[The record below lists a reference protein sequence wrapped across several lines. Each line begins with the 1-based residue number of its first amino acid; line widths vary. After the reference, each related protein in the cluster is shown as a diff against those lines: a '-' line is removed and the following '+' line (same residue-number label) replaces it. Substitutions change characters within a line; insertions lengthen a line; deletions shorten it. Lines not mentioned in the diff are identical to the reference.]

1 MSGST
6 LIEVFGHIV
15 FSFTRSVTEHYN
27 PEEPEYTA
35 ESFGYDPFQST
46 GREWNYLPVDELI
59 YQEYSE
65 REVTSTNY
73 LACSSLNLRV
83 INAFS
88 PENEETD
95 EIQESE
101 DQGMA
106 WKRLRPS
113 ALQTVFKSM
122 YIGALISLLT
132 ASIIG
137 TIFITLSYL
146 SYKTV
151 MNCEYQKEEMS
162 VRVQWAR
169 TIATIISDVFYYIC
183 PLLNLL
189 LLFRSYQ
196 LKGVKR
202 KLVLVCFVI
211 YVLDAVNRGVLQAV
225 GKPYFKLPALYSALS
240 NVPAYIFVFINVCLQ
255 FYFAA
260 KHLFLRPRTK
270 LAFLICK
277 MAMPSCFAV
286 IAAFAIRRFIYTAYN
301 YNKQDK
307 EGKLLIAL
315 FSPLMGVAVKA
326 ISRICVQ
333 RLWNITHPGYSYVL
347 LAPLYLILAVM
358 FRVLQADLDSL
369 ESIALLGIIHGFAEV
384 IERSTVVVIDHICH
398 QICRRASTPWGSF
411 RTPRRERLTSDIAI
425 MSMLYESTAIVS
437 VNGFLYLYQL
447 IFLENESLLNLLQS
461 FVLHTSVPLV
471 IEWFFTSVSL
481 AIETRYQNLA
491 VMAVWRRQWKR
502 HILVA
507 IVNVFPIAIWTSGNL
522 LVIVHDRFNEPIN
535 QPCKMPFT

>member
-15 FSFTRSVTEHYN
+15 FRFTRSVTEHYN

-46 GREWNYLPVDELI
+46 GREWYYLPADELI

-73 LACSSLNLRV
+73 LASRSLDVRV
-83 INAFS
+83 INACS
-88 PENEETD
+88 PEENEER
-95 EIQESE
+95 QENQQDG
-101 DQGMA
+101 DQEMA
-106 WKRLRPS
+106 WKRLRPL

-122 YIGALISLLT
+122 YIGAMISLLT

-137 TIFITLSYL
+137 TIYVMLSYL

-151 MNCEYQKEEMS
+151 MNCEYQVDKMA

-169 TIATIISDVFYYIC
+169 TIACIIGMVFFYIC
-183 PLLNLL
+183 PFFNLL
-189 LLFRSYQ
+189 LLFRPHQ

-202 KLVLVCFVI
+202 KLGLVCFVM
-211 YVLDAVNRGVLQAV
+211 YCLDSLYQGMLQTV
-225 GKPYFKLPALYSALS
+225 GKPVFKLSALYRFLS
-240 NVPAYIFVFINVCLQ
+240 NVPMYIFVFINVCLQ
-255 FYFAA
+255 FFFAA
-260 KHLFLRPRTK
+260 KHLLLRPRTK

-277 MAMPSCFAV
+277 MAMPTCLAV
-286 IAAFAIRRFIYTAYN
+286 IATFAIRYSIYSAYI
-301 YNKQDK
+301 KQDK

-347 LAPLYLILAVM
+347 LVPLYCSLAVM

-411 RTPRRERLTSDIAI
+411 RTPRRERLTADIAI
-425 MSMLYESTAIVS
+425 MSMLFESTAVVS
-437 VNGFLYLYQL
+437 VNGFLYLYRY
-447 IFLENESLLNLLQS
+447 IFLENDSLLTLLQS
-461 FVLHTSVPLV
+461 FAIHTSIPLV

-502 HILVA
+502 HIIVA
-507 IVNVFPIAIWTSGNL
+507 IVNVFPIAIWTSVNL
-522 LVIVHDRFNEPIN
+522 LVVIHARFPEPIN

>member
-1 MSGST
+1 MSSST
-6 LIEVFGHIV
+6 LIEVFGHIA
-15 FSFTRSVTEHYN
+15 FSFTRGVTEHYN

-46 GREWNYLPVDELI
+46 GREWYYHPVDELI

-73 LACSSLNLRV
+73 LARSSLDVRV

-137 TIFITLSYL
+137 TIFMMLSYL
-146 SYKTV
+146 NYKTV
-151 MNCEYQKEEMS
+151 SNCDYQLDKLIS
-162 VRVQWAR
+162 TRVQWVI
-169 TIATIISDVFYYIC
+169 TIADIISCAFYYIF

-189 LLFRSYQ
+189 LLFRPYQ

-202 KLVLVCFVI
+202 KLVLVCFVM
-211 YVLDAVNRGVLQAV
+211 YALDAFYRVVLQAV
-225 GKPYFKLPALYSALS
+225 GKPYFTLPALYNSLS
-240 NVPAYIFVFINVCLQ
+240 NVPVYIFVFINVCLQ
-255 FYFAA
+255 FYFSA
-260 KHLFLRPRTK
+260 KHLLIRPRTK

-277 MAMPSCFAV
+277 MAMPTCLAV
-286 IAAFAIRRFIYTAYN
+286 IEGFAIRYFIYAAYI
-301 YNKQDK
+301 KQDK

-347 LAPLYLILAVM
+347 LAPLYFSLAVM
-358 FRVLQADLDSL
+358 FRVLQADFYSL
-369 ESIALLGIIHGFAEV
+369 ESIAFLGIIHGFAEV

-411 RTPRRERLTSDIAI
+411 RTPRRERLTADIAI
-425 MSMLYESTAIVS
+425 MSMLFESTAVVS
-437 VNGFLYLYQL
+437 VNGFIHLYQW
-447 IFLENESLLNLLQS
+447 IFLENDSLLKLLQS
-461 FVLHTSVPLV
+461 FAIYTSVPLV

-481 AIETRYQNLA
+481 AIETRYQNMA

-507 IVNVFPIAIWTSGNL
+507 IVNVFPVAIWTSGNL
-522 LVIVHDRFNEPIN
+522 FLIVHDRFNKPIN
-535 QPCKMPFT
+535 QPCEMPFT